1 MNFSGRW
8 LRATQG
14 MVLALGAP
22 LGWFA
27 IETLRGATAHD
38 PLLYAYMGLGT
49 MLAFGLFGW
58 YLGSIE
64 QVLRR
69 NINRDALTGLYN
81 RRYFDERLDEEI
93 AISHRNRRPL
103 ALVQLD
109 IDYFKRINDTWGHD
123 VGDEVLREAGEA
135 LAGSARPGDVV
146 ARVGGEEFAVIL
158 PRCDEKRAMDVAER
172 MRDALSARRVVAN
185 NGDIVHMQAS
195 AGVAVSDPRFVTGP
209 AAEAEALH
217 RTADMA
223 MYAAKQ
229 AGRNRS
235 IAASAMESVPATA
248 ASGLLMTATLR

>member
-14 MVLALGAP
+14 ILLALGAP

-27 IETLRGATAHD
+27 IETLRGASAYD
-38 PLLYAYMGLGT
+38 PLLYTYMGLGT

-58 YLGSIE
+58 YLGGIE

-69 NINRDALTGLYN
+69 NVNRDALTGLYN

-103 ALVQLD
+103 ALVQMD
-109 IDYFKRINDTWGHD
+109 IDHFKQINDTWGHD

-135 LAGSARPGDVV
+135 LAGAARPGDVV
-146 ARVGGEEFAVIL
+146 SRVGGEEFAVIL
-158 PRCDEKRAMDVAER
+158 PGCDEKRAMEVAER
-172 MRDALSARRVVAN
+172 MRDALAARTITAN
-185 NGDIVHMQAS
+185 NGDPVRVQAS
-195 AGVAVSDPRFVTGP
+195 AGVAVSDPRYVEGP
-209 AAEAEALH
+209 SAEADKLH
-217 RTADMA
+217 RAADMA

-229 AGRNRS
+229 AGRNRT
-235 IAASAMESVPATA
+235 ISATTLAVG
-248 ASGLLMTATLR
+248 GLLMSGAAA